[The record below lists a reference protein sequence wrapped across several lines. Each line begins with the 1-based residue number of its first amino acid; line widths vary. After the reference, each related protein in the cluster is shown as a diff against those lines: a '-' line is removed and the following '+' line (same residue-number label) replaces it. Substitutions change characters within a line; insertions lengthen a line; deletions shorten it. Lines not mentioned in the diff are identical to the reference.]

1 MENQIPKL
9 RVVGPGEVPFR
20 LKNHCV
26 IERCDHEKVHST
38 VFVIFR
44 FGRTFWQCE
53 IESSAKGNHPPLRA
67 VQSYRVDI
75 GPIFS

>member
-1 MENQIPKL
+1 MRL
-9 RVVGPGEVPFR
+9 VGPGEVPFR
-20 LKNHCV
+20 LKNHGV

-44 FGRTFWQCE
+44 SGRTFLATRNR
-53 IESSAKGNHPPLRA
+53 ILRKGNHPPLRA
-67 VQSYRVDI
+67 VQSYCVDI